1 MSSEQFDFV
10 VVGAGSAGAVLA
22 SRLTEDPGCRVC
34 LLEAG
39 GPPPPAEMMPAAV
52 ASLQNNPDT
61 DWMFDGD
68 PGGVGKGVIGG
79 RMMVPRGKM
88 LGGTSGINYMAY
100 VRGHPGDFDSW
111 ADSGAA
117 GWAYTDVLPYFK
129 KSEGLSPSG
138 DVVIDGDAH
147 NTEGPLGVS
156 VRGPV
161 LASAQQFVQ
170 AASAAGIPP
179 GDYNGRNRG
188 GPDGVS
194 SLFQTTTKNGMR
206 SSTPLSQIADNEVA
220 GEGERESID
229 IIAGVTHVI
238 NRRTVGQINLA
249 FGTSNGYHTDPY
261 KVFSVVDRDTNVV
274 IDDSSYYESRPG
286 DRQRVSLTFKLNH
299 QLFPSN
305 NIIHGY
311 YRFYTDD
318 WGVDSNTLDLNYR
331 FNFANTNYIEPRI
344 RLYQQS
350 KADFYQNQFFVDD
363 AGASDPSVNF
373 PEFISADYRLDD
385 MASITTGIRYG
396 KEVGTNGH
404 IRARLE
410 YMYQSFEHSEF
421 DTNKAI
427 IFQIAYSK
435 MF

>member
-1 MSSEQFDFV
+1 MKSIKNKLTIATCTLLSQQSGNVLAIENAWEIDTSALYYSEADDRVSVIKFVAAVGGDVSDRDRVNIQMVLDTMSGSTPSGAVITSGGGNTVSGASGGGGTGVTDPNASALAHFDDTRLANSLTWTHTHDNNWSVDYNAAVSIENDYRSFSGAV
-10 VVGAGSAGAVLA
+10 TINKENAKKDYLFSLGAAVTHDEIFRVGAG
-22 SRLTEDPGCRVC
+22 
-34 LLEAG
+34 
-39 GPPPPAEMMPAAV
+39 
-52 ASLQNNPDT
+52 DT
-61 DWMFDGD
+61 
-68 PGGVGKGVIGG
+68 
-79 RMMVPRGKM
+79 
-88 LGGTSGINYMAY
+88 
-100 VRGHPGDFDSW
+100 
-111 ADSGAA
+111 
-117 GWAYTDVLPYFK
+117 
-129 KSEGLSPSG
+129 
-138 DVVIDGDAH
+138 
-147 NTEGPLGVS
+147 
-156 VRGPV
+156 PV
-161 LASAQQFVQ
+161 
-170 AASAAGIPP
+170 
-179 GDYNGRNRG
+179 
-188 GPDGVS
+188 
-194 SLFQTTTKNGMR
+194 
-206 SSTPLSQIADNEVA
+206 PLSQIADNEVA